1 MGRPV
6 KRWLTSEEQRK
17 AEQKRFDKDLESYL
31 LWEKKSF
38 SYLHESKPYRHKKCR
53 SKTMEFGEHAPSY
66 FKEKAKT
73 MWRKSL
79 CREELRKEQRIIV
92 KYALEHPLRSIDNI
106 AEDLGVDPQ
115 RVKSLLDRYQRIK
128 MARTDAQEKDLV
140 WMYED
145 VLQDIAE
152 ITARN
157 IKAYK
162 DSDEKLRTWELKDL
176 STIAKETQ
184 ERKNLLEGTATS
196 NQNINITFN

>member
-31 LWEKKSF
+31 LWEKKSIK
-38 SYLHESKPYRHKKCR
+38 YLHEENPYRHNKCR
-53 SKTMEFGEHAPSY
+53 SKTKEFGERAPSY
-66 FKEKAKT
+66 FKEKAKA
-73 MWRKSL
+73 MGKKSL

-92 KYALEHPLRSIDNI
+92 KYALEHPLRSIYNI

-140 WMYED
+140 GMYDD

-152 ITARN
+152 ITAKN
-157 IKAYK
+157 IKKYK
-162 DSDEKLRTWELKDL
+162 DTDERLRTWELKDL